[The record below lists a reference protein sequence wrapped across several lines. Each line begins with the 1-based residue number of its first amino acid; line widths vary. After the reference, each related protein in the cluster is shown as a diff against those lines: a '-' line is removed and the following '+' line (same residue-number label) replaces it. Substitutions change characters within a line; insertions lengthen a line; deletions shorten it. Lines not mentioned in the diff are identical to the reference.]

1 LTSLQTQ
8 ILRPKALAL
17 FEVLASTQALEG
29 LTLIGGTAL
38 ALQIGHRFSL
48 DFDFATFEKQ
58 LPEQSIDAAISQ
70 LEEQGANVILITD
83 TTAISQFK
91 INTGENLLRYARDYS
106 INGMKV
112 TFFAHGKSQKQREYY
127 AHSAK
132 IPVQN
137 QSFCLLGLDALKT
150 TKMLVLADRVRSRDL
165 FDLMVLMRDHDY
177 SVTDALKAVET
188 LGHNDDVE
196 YYKAVMNGTIPLDRE
211 DEGLEA
217 VNVSATPDELYAFFD
232 KRISK
237 YEQQLAEHYFS
248 RNNN

>member
-1 LTSLQTQ
+1 MTNLQTQ

-17 FEVLASTQALEG
+17 FEALASTQALEG

-38 ALQIGHRFSL
+38 ALQIGHRFSR
-48 DFDFATFEKQ
+48 DFDFATYENQ
-58 LPEQSIDAAISQ
+58 LPWQNIDTAISQ
-70 LEEQGANVILITD
+70 LEEQGTDAKLITNPAD
-83 TTAISQFK
+83 ISQFK
-91 INTGENLLRYARDYS
+91 INTGKNLLRYARDYS
-106 INGMKV
+106 INGIKV

-127 AHSAK
+127 QHSAK

-150 TKMLVLADRVRSRDL
+150 TKILVLADRVRSRDL

-177 SVTDALKAVET
+177 TVTDALKAVET

-196 YYKAVMNGTIPLDRE
+196 YYKAVMNGTIPLDKE

-217 VNVSATPDELYAFFD
+217 VSVSVTPDELYAFFD
-232 KRISK
+232 KRISE

-248 RNNN
+248 RKN